1 MQIENKVAVV
11 TGGGSGIGRALA
23 VELARNG
30 AQVVV
35 GDLDERDA
43 AEAARS
49 VGDAA
54 TSIRADAS
62 TVDGVT
68 SLIAEAERHFG
79 PVDIFV
85 ANAGIMGAAG
95 LGESADWDKV
105 LAINLRAHV
114 NAAGLLTQL
123 GAAGYAVTKHAAIG
137 FAEWLA
143 ITHGEEGIGVSCVC
157 PLGVDTLLLTAVR
170 SSAGLSRR
178 IGAQSII
185 KSGSVISPAE
195 VAAEAIGAIRAERF
209 MVLPHPEVLDMFRQG
224 RGL

>member
-1 MQIENKVAVV
+1 MQIENNVAVV

-114 NAAGLLTQL
+114 NAARLLL
-123 GAAGYAVTKHAAIG
+123 PDGAAAA
-137 FAEWLA
+137 AD
-143 ITHGEEGIGVSCVC
+143 TSC
-157 PLGVDTLLLTAVR
+157 R
-170 SSAGLSRR
+170 SHPR
-178 IGAQSII
+178 
-185 KSGSVISPAE
+185 PAC
-195 VAAEAIGAIRAERF
+195 
-209 MVLPHPEVLDMFRQG
+209 
-224 RGL
+224 